1 MEIPQ
6 LQFNNVI
13 ISAGTYTQ
21 SEIMAKIGATF
32 VEKDNYKYI
41 QFKETPQDTT
51 TLSNC
56 YYFHNLKIGSDS
68 CLDAIYEEVTADT
81 QFDLVNY
88 TKSID
93 TTTTVNA
100 QYGVSNANGKFYFP
114 FAFTANFTGTM
125 KNYFTNFAN
134 AMTYRSLAPK
144 LSIYNNQY
152 YLSPNTYYWA
162 LTTPTSENDLTYYPV
177 TSENILNI
185 DKIYRISRDNTPP
198 PASMNPVREIL
209 PSSYY
214 SQGIPLKF
222 MDQFSQ
228 STHITIP
235 AGIYTFSQFKDIL
248 ATVQLP
254 EGYTFDA
261 DTMTISTSCA
271 PEYTFAISTPLFNIP
286 QTYGISLQITDPLQ
300 KIYQAVF
307 IKDNQHIYHTLKD
320 DNIVIMKNGNPANIQ
335 LVDGINV
342 IQSNKKCIQLLQSEE
357 LPFSIFSLGPNID
370 IPNNPV
376 YKSVKLQ
383 GYLTNIDLISSS
395 EKIAKN
401 ILTINNEDFHVTIPQ
416 NITRK
421 FTQPLTISG
430 GNNVLMVCRVSYV
443 DPV

>member
-13 ISAGTYTQ
+13 IPAGTYTQ
-21 SEIMAKIGATF
+21 SEIMSKIGATF
-32 VEKDNYKYI
+32 VEKNNYKWI

-56 YYFHNLKIGSDS
+56 YYFHNLKIGVDS

-88 TKSID
+88 TNTID

-100 QYGVSNANGKFYFP
+100 TYGVSNANGKFYFP

-177 TSENILNI
+177 TEYNIFNSDKAYRLTI
-185 DKIYRISRDNTPP
+185 DSVTPQ
-198 PASMNPVREIL
+198 ASMNSVREIL
-209 PSSYY
+209 PTSYY
-214 SQGIPLKF
+214 TEGIPLKF
-222 MDQFSQ
+222 MDQFLL

-248 ATVQLP
+248 TAVQWP
-254 EGYTFDA
+254 EGYVFNA

-286 QTYGISLQITDPLQ
+286 YVYGISLQITDPLQ

-307 IKDNQHIYHTLKD
+307 IKDNHHIYHTLKD

-357 LPFSIFSLGPNID
+357 LPFSVFAVGPNID
-370 IPNNPV
+370 IPNNPA

-416 NITRK
+416 NITRI
-421 FTQPLTISG
+421 FTQPLTITG
-430 GNNVLMVCRVSYV
+430 GDNVLMVCRVSYV

>member
-1 MEIPQ
+1 MEISQ

-13 ISAGTYTQ
+13 IPAGTYTQ

-56 YYFHNLKIGSDS
+56 YYFHNLKIGVDS

-100 QYGVSNANGKFYFP
+100 QYGVSNVNGKFYYP

-125 KNYFTNFAN
+125 KDYYTNFTN
-134 AMTYRSLAPK
+134 AMIYRTITPK
-144 LSIYNNQY
+144 LSIFNNQY
-152 YLSPNTYYWA
+152 YIQPSTYYWA
-162 LTTPTSENDLTYYPV
+162 LTTPKSEDDLTYYPV
-177 TSENILNI
+177 TSENILNT
-185 DKIYRISRDNTPP
+185 DKIYRIPYGDNTPA
-198 PASMNPVREIL
+198 ASFNPNREIL

-222 MDQFSQ
+222 MDQFSL

-248 ATVQLP
+248 TTVQLP

-286 QTYGISLQITDPLQ
+286 YVYGTSLQITDPLYKRDQ
-300 KIYQAVF
+300 VVF
-307 IKDNQHIYHTLKD
+307 IKDNKHIYHTLKN
-320 DNIVIMKNGNPANIQ
+320 DNILIMKGISPANLQ

-342 IQSNKKCIQLLQSEE
+342 IQGTEKCIQLLQSEE

-370 IPNNPV
+370 IPNNPA
-376 YKSVKLQ
+376 YKSVRLQ
-383 GYLTNIDLISSS
+383 GYLTNIDLVTSS

-401 ILTINNEDFHVTIPQ
+401 ILTINGENLHVTIPQ

-421 FTQPLTISG
+421 YTQPLTISG
-430 GNNVLMVCRVSYV
+430 GDNVLMVCRVSYV